1 MKNWDLKTATGKIE
15 MSLKSLRT
23 TLAAVDRQWNDEA
36 YRKFQEKHL
45 STVEPNARSMIDAIA
60 KLNEVLVAAER
71 QCGSE
76 GE

>member
-1 MKNWDLKTATGKIE
+1 MKNWDLKTAAGKIE
-15 MSLKSLRT
+15 MSLKLLRT

-45 STVEPNARSMIDAIA
+45 STVEPNVRSMIDAIA

-71 QCGSE
+71 QCGSD
-76 GE
+76 

>member
-15 MSLKSLRT
+15 MSLKSLRA

-36 YRKFQEKHL
+36 YRKFQENHL
-45 STVEPNARSMIDAIA
+45 SAIEPNARSMIDAIA
-60 KLNEVLVAAER
+60 KLNDVLVAAER

-76 GE
+76 GG